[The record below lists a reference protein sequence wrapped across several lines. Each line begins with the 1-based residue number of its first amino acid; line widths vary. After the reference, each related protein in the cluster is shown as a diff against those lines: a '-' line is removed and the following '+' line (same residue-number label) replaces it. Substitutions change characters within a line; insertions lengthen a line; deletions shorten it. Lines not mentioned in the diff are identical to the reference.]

1 MKQIFTDKNRISLLK
16 EVQRLEDFVMNSKDN
31 DKILN
36 TYFPHTIYE
45 LDCILTS
52 IIWQEVE
59 YKDTKWFKKIK

>member
-52 IIWQEVE
+52 II
-59 YKDTKWFKKIK
+59 